1 MFIYYTKDMKKII
14 FGVFAHPD
22 DEAFIAAGALLRET
36 RAGAELHLIS
46 LTNGSAGANPDN
58 YPNLGLARLKEW
70 QQAGELLGA
79 TGMHHLGFID
89 GELTNKDMIE
99 ATRQIKTIIDDVLEG
114 TSEPYEVEILT
125 FDLTG
130 ITGHIDHIVASRAA
144 SQVFYTSKS
153 TSPSF
158 TRLRYV
164 CLPQKL
170 YPVINTDWIYMDA
183 GRTPEEVSE
192 IIDTRSLRDD
202 ILAIMRAHHSQRSDM
217 EAMIKSQGGD
227 LGLYYF
233 IEKR

>member
-22 DEAFIAAGALLRET
+22 DEAFIAAGALLTET

-58 YPNLGLARLKEW
+58 YPDLGAARLKEW
-70 QQAGELLGA
+70 QKAGDLLGA

-99 ATRQIKTIIDDVLEG
+99 ATRQIRTTIEDVLEG
-114 TSEPYEVEILT
+114 TTEPHEAEIMT

-144 SQVFYTSKS
+144 SQVFYTSKQ
-153 TSPSF
+153 TDLNI

-164 CLPQKL
+164 CLPQSI
-170 YPVINTDWIYMDA
+170 YPTVNTDWIFMEP
-183 GRTPEEVSE
+183 GRAPSE
-192 IIDTRSLRDD
+192 ISETIDARALRDD
-202 ILAIMRAHHSQRSDM
+202 ILAVMSAHHSQRSDM
-217 EAMIKSQGGD
+217 QAMVKSQGD
-227 LGLYYF
+227 NLGLHYF
-233 IEKR
+233 IVKN